1 MNAYLLF
8 FLGLIIISLGAE
20 SLLKGAAKIAAL
32 LGIRPIVIGL
42 TVVSLGTS
50 LPELAV
56 GVTAVHENAGEMAIG
71 NIAGT
76 NMVNLLLI
84 LGLSAAIRPLPLNIK
99 AIKFEMFVMI
109 FASILLF
116 FLCLDGSLS
125 VFDGWGML
133 ICGVLYII
141 LTVKGSKDEPP
152 AIKAEYSKE
161 FDSVEAQERKD
172 VKVWLRHVV
181 FLLVGMVAT
190 IWGADL
196 LVGGATS
203 IASEL
208 GLSDALIGLTIVA
221 IGTSAPELVTTI
233 IATFRNNRDVAIGN
247 LLGSSITNILIIL
260 GATNAITGKA
270 LEAQDSILWFDLP
283 LAALVAIV
291 CYPVFKS
298 GKMVSRTEGICFVL
312 AYLLYLTYLIIYRT

>member
-56 GVTAVHENAGEMAIG
+56 GVTAVNENAGEMAIG

-172 VKVWLRHVV
+172 VKVWLLHVV